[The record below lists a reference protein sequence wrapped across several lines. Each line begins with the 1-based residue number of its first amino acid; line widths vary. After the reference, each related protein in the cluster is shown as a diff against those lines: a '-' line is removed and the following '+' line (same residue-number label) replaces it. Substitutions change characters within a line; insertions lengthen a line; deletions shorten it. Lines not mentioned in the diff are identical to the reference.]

1 VDDSPRPLSGVRVLV
16 VDDDEDTRFL
26 LELVVGHAGA
36 RVITAS
42 SAHDAIEAVPDADVV
57 VTDYSMPGNTG
68 LWLLERVQERTPAI
82 PVIMVT
88 GYADSLG
95 KQITQAPFAR
105 VLRKPIDPWQVC
117 DTIADVVRTA

>member
-1 VDDSPRPLSGVRVLV
+1 
-16 VDDDEDTRFL
+16 
-26 LELVVGHAGA
+26 
-36 RVITAS
+36 
-42 SAHDAIEAVPDADVV
+42 
-57 VTDYSMPGNTG
+57 MPGNTG

-95 KQITQAPFAR
+95 KQLTQAPFAR